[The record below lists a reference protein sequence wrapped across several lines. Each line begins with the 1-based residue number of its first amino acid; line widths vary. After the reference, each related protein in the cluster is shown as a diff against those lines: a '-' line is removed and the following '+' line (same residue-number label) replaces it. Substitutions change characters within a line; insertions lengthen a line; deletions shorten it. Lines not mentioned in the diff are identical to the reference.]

1 MRGLLSWKKETW
13 EIVSW
18 SLDTKVTNIII
29 QLAWKLAFSFA
40 PCVRPENTR
49 LDFYEIWSVLSKQA
63 IWCHI
68 KTEEETHFH
77 PATQDYHFRSA
88 QGIVIVIRVHSTL
101 YKCTLYDVHVWGL
114 SGQNVATCSFTYFSP
129 LYSDICSTNCI
140 DHHIC
145 PTSKEHRNIVQL
157 LVRFPDPLADQ
168 SQAETLSLQIR
179 TNPSFTIDVVC
190 YLRSQ
195 FENID
200 HQKGVPKNPKVRILE
215 CHLPQW
221 FS

>member
-1 MRGLLSWKKETW
+1 MILRCLLFFAGLERQIDFKVKEKYCLRFLRYCDIALAWKRVSVWIFQICREYPLLPTRLDLDLLKWNYSTMRGLLSWKKETW

-77 PATQDYHFRSA
+77 PATQDYHFCSA
-88 QGIVIVIRVHSTL
+88 QGIVIVILR
-101 YKCTLYDVHVWGL
+101 
-114 SGQNVATCSFTYFSP
+114 
-129 LYSDICSTNCI
+129 
-140 DHHIC
+140 
-145 PTSKEHRNIVQL
+145 RN
-157 LVRFPDPLADQ
+157 LV
-168 SQAETLSLQIR
+168 
-179 TNPSFTIDVVC
+179 
-190 YLRSQ
+190 
-195 FENID
+195 
-200 HQKGVPKNPKVRILE
+200 
-215 CHLPQW
+215 
-221 FS
+221 